1 MASYPPAADARPL
14 SARHSLA
21 ARPPPPPSNSPYP
34 PLSRAHTQLYS
45 SHAPPPAQPPF
56 LHHTSEGTHPYR
68 PTPDL
73 SRERT
78 LRAQDPASRALRPG
92 GYSDTSTRRGASHP
106 PRPASASPS
115 LAHPSAP
122 PALAYASSARPST
135 SEQGLYSG
143 TRWQSGNS
151 MYPPLSPASS
161 GPYPPIVSSPTS
173 LSAPVPPQPSP
184 YGAYMPPTTS
194 NATRAA
200 SPRAYAASPPPPPSG
215 ASTTSGRR
223 RPSQA
228 DLEQEAVERAMQQG
242 IATEQRRLAVLAEEE
257 ERLLR
262 LTLEESSSSAALDQ
276 LRQNAL
282 ARERAHAEERALRE
296 ALLSSRNDAEGRQ
309 RDERRRRVE
318 EEKAVQRA
326 MAQSRRESEESV
338 GKGKGKARVDEH
350 GPAHDG
356 DEDELERREREAL
369 ELAMQLSLQEEEKR
383 RIWRGGFS
391 AANADREDG
400 EPRTAPSS
408 LTAAPSTSSS
418 YYPPSSSSTSTD
430 IVDDD
435 LPPPAYELPQHARE
449 LDEPEDIIIGPG
461 RPLPLPPAPAPAPP
475 TGAAPAQLQRL
486 VSEKRAPFY
495 PLDHSSH
502 ASASHTAY
510 PSFAPYARAHA
521 QQRGYSGSSS
531 AGALSVAA
539 SAGSFEESIHAPC
552 DEREAARDDAQAFVE
567 EPLGLGEVGLS
578 RAPVDEVD
586 PFGDQFA
593 EGDDELEARPSSSG
607 EVQEEPRAV
616 ARPPLASDLFAEAL
630 ARRTT
635 RDSLSRAPYAS
646 RPVLAIDQ
654 VEHPSSPTG
663 TLDDDEQRT
672 PTGLVPPA
680 INHITQP
687 VSAPTTPEP
696 SSFLEPPSRARLP
709 SVSAPTSPSA
719 ASFRSSPSAGGFV
732 EDLGALVPFADE
744 HVLRDVRWGFV
755 DDETSAAGRY
765 PRLEYEGDFP
775 RGSQLSAVR
784 GTDGRQEYKSFAI
797 EARTWQ
803 NLLVF
808 IMWHGNSRFEAAPF
822 DLEKDKAG
830 RGLQVAIHVDFYRS
844 GRQASSAV
852 SIRPP
857 RVRVRLTLLPQGDP
871 NTPLRRAS
879 SGFQLVGPVALEP
892 VSPSVRL
899 ALATQPVLPLALADL
914 ATILSQAHS
923 ASRSYMRL
931 ARRAHT
937 GASTPLGPT
946 AEGRIVLAQAV
957 DLFRRLNGEEVRPP
971 SVGDDGGSGAD
982 QEVSVLDRLKARL
995 RRRRGPRVIEGGRG
1009 RAETVGGALPE
1020 GATLIT
1026 PFSLE

>member
-1 MASYPPAADARPL
+1 
-14 SARHSLA
+14 
-21 ARPPPPPSNSPYP
+21 
-34 PLSRAHTQLYS
+34 
-45 SHAPPPAQPPF
+45 
-56 LHHTSEGTHPYR
+56 
-68 PTPDL
+68 
-73 SRERT
+73 
-78 LRAQDPASRALRPG
+78 
-92 GYSDTSTRRGASHP
+92 
-106 PRPASASPS
+106 
-115 LAHPSAP
+115 
-122 PALAYASSARPST
+122 
-135 SEQGLYSG
+135 
-143 TRWQSGNS
+143 

-173 LSAPVPPQPSP
+173 LSTPVAPLPNP
-184 YGAYMPPTTS
+184 YGTHVSPSTPS
-194 NATRAA
+194 ATRAA
-200 SPRAYAASPPPPPSG
+200 SLRTYARSPPPPPPTG
-215 ASTTSGRR
+215 ASITSGRR

-228 DLEQEAVERAMQQG
+228 ELEQEAVERAMQQG
-242 IATEQRRLAVLAEEE
+242 IATEQRRLAALAEED
-257 ERLLR
+257 ERLVR
-262 LTLEESSSSAALDQ
+262 LTLEESSSSAALEQ

-309 RDERRRRVE
+309 RDERRLRAE

-326 MAQSRRESEESV
+326 MAQSRRESEDSV
-338 GKGKGKARVDEH
+338 GKGKGKARVDDD
-350 GPAHDG
+350 GPAHGG

-391 AANADREDG
+391 AANSDPEEV
-400 EPRTAPSS
+400 EPSAATSS
-408 LTAAPSTSSS
+408 VPAAASTSSS
-418 YYPPSSSSTSTD
+418 YFPPSSSSTD
-430 IVDDD
+430 VLDDD

-461 RPLPLPPAPAPAPP
+461 RPLPFPPAPAPP
-475 TGAAPAQLQRL
+475 TGAAPAQLHRL
-486 VSEKRAPFY
+486 VSEKHAR
-495 PLDHSSH
+495 LDSPDPSPYASS
-502 ASASHTAY
+502 SYSAY
-510 PSFAPYARAHA
+510 PSFAPYAGSHT

-531 AGALSVAA
+531 LVGSASVGALSVAA
-539 SAGSFEESIHAPC
+539 SAGSFEESIPARW
-552 DEREAARDDAQAFVE
+552 DECEAVRDQALPFVE
-567 EPLGLGEVGLS
+567 EPLGLGEVGPG
-578 RAPVDEVD
+578 RASTVEVD

-593 EGDDELEARPSSSG
+593 EIGEEPATGPSSSD
-607 EVQEEPRAV
+607 EAQEEEPAV
-616 ARPPLASDLFAEAL
+616 ARPPLASDLFAEVL

-635 RDSLSRAPYAS
+635 RDSLSHRAYVS
-646 RPVLAIDQ
+646 RPVLDVDQ
-654 VEHPSSPTG
+654 VERSSGSSGKPA
-663 TLDDDEQRT
+663 DDEQRT

-680 INHITQP
+680 VAHVTQP

-696 SSFLEPPSRARLP
+696 SSFLELPLPARLP

-784 GTDGRQEYKSFAI
+784 GADGRQAFKSFAI

-857 RVRVRLTLLPQGDP
+857 RVRVRLTLLPQDDP

-914 ATILSQAHS
+914 ATLLSQAHS

-971 SVGDDGGSGAD
+971 AASDDGGSGAD
-982 QEVSVLDRLKARL
+982 EEVSVLDRLKARL